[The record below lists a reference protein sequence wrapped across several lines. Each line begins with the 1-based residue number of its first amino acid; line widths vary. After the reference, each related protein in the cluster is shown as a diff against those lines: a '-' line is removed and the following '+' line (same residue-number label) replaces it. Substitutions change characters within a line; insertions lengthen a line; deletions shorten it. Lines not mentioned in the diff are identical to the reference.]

1 MPENV
6 TTIITDIKDIASSIL
21 EKDISTIRGFSE
33 RQVEAIAKQ
42 TVLIQKGVENGDIDE
57 DLREFFLDGLEAM
70 ALNFVNTLKGI
81 LMVTLEK
88 LWNALVKFLYKAVGV
103 VVDRKSTRLNSS
115 HVKISYAVF
124 CLKQTNRAHLRR
136 RHRLL
141 PRAG

>member
-1 MPENV
+1 MPDNV
-6 TTIITDIKDIASSIL
+6 TTIITDIKDIASGIL
-21 EKDISTIRGFSE
+21 AKDISTIRGFSE

-42 TVLIQKGVENGDIDE
+42 TVLIQKGVASGDIDE

-103 VVDRKSTRLNSS
+103 V
-115 HVKISYAVF
+115 I
-124 CLKQTNRAHLRR
+124 
-136 RHRLL
+136 
-141 PRAG
+141 

>member
-1 MPENV
+1 MAESV

-103 VVDRKSTRLNSS
+103 VV
-115 HVKISYAVF
+115 
-124 CLKQTNRAHLRR
+124 
-136 RHRLL
+136 
-141 PRAG
+141 

>member
-1 MPENV
+1 MPESEAI
-6 TTIITDIKDIASSIL
+6 IITEIKDIASGVL
-21 EKDISTIRGFSE
+21 QKDISTIRGFSE

-42 TVLIQKGVENGDIDE
+42 TVLIQKGVESGDIDE

-103 VVDRKSTRLNSS
+103 VV
-115 HVKISYAVF
+115 
-124 CLKQTNRAHLRR
+124 
-136 RHRLL
+136 
-141 PRAG
+141 